1 MTPEAERIKEWRR
14 NPLLFVSEVLHG
26 TPDKWQE
33 GPLRDLADP
42 SIKKIS
48 LQACKNPGKTC
59 VEAWSNL
66 WFQTVYPNPNAA
78 CISYSGDQLRDN
90 LWKELSKWMEQS
102 ALMRDLFT
110 LTRERLFYKK
120 NPTNWFISARQ
131 YSKSADQ
138 NAQASA
144 LAGLHSD
151 YIMFTIDEAGDVPDA
166 VAITAEA
173 ALGSGIVQKMLIS
186 GNPTKRSGP
195 LWRAATSER
204 DPTGHNGWKVYE
216 VSGDPDDPNRAPRVG
231 VDWARNMI
239 NNYGADHP
247 WVLVNVFGKFPPSSF
262 DALIGEEEVSAA
274 QNRNPMEHLYS
285 WSQKRIGVD
294 VARFGDDRTVL
305 VPRQGLMVWAPVIMR
320 PSSSME
326 KWSWVVAER
335 VLRGKKAFGSEMEI
349 IDGTGGWGAGVVD
362 ALRVMGQ
369 NPIEINFAGRAMDPT
384 RFANRRAEMYWRMSE
399 WVKSGGCLP
408 PDPDLARELSN
419 IKYSINGKGLILL
432 EPKELIKERIGE
444 SPDIADALALTFA
457 LPDAEKSD
465 NEWAPGMREIR
476 DSVEIG
482 HVPDWDPWK

>member
-1 MTPEAERIKEWRR
+1 
-14 NPLLFVSEVLHG
+14 
-26 TPDKWQE
+26 
-33 GPLRDLADP
+33 
-42 SIKKIS
+42 
-48 LQACKNPGKTC
+48 
-59 VEAWSNL
+59 
-66 WFQTVYPNPNAA
+66 
-78 CISYSGDQLRDN
+78 
-90 LWKELSKWMEQS
+90 
-102 ALMRDLFT
+102 
-110 LTRERLFYKK
+110 
-120 NPTNWFISARQ
+120 
-131 YSKSADQ
+131 
-138 NAQASA
+138 
-144 LAGLHSD
+144 
-151 YIMFTIDEAGDVPDA
+151 
-166 VAITAEA
+166 
-173 ALGSGIVQKMLIS
+173 MLIS

-305 VPRQGLMVWAPVIMR
+305 VPRQGLMMSGDPVIMR

-335 VLRGKKAFGSEMEI
+335 VLRGKKAYGSEMEF

-369 NPIEINFAGRAMDPT
+369 NPIEVNFASKAMDPT
-384 RFANRRAEMYWRMSE
+384 RFANRRAEMYWRMAE
-399 WVKSGGCLP
+399 WVKSGGCLVP
-408 PDPDLARELSN
+408 NPDLARELSN

-465 NEWAPGMREIR
+465 NEWSPGMREIR
-476 DSVEIG
+476 ESVEIG
-482 HVPDWDPWK
+482 HVPDWNPWA